1 MSRLQPARGTSDL
14 MPAAMAAHRRVIETA
29 RAAADSYGFREMATP
44 IFEFA
49 EVFSRPLGDS
59 SDVVTKETYN
69 FTDRG
74 GETLTLRP
82 ENTAGVVRA
91 MISNGLTQS
100 LPLKFFYAG
109 PMFRYERPQKGRMR
123 QFHQIGIEY
132 LGPRDG
138 IADAEIIGCGARV
151 LDDLGVLGSC
161 TLHLNSL
168 GDTAS
173 RQAYRTALVGFLES
187 HVGDLSED
195 SRTRL
200 KTNPLRILDSKDQGD
215 RAILADAP
223 RLDAHLNDNS
233 RAHFAAVT
241 GALDVAGISWTFDPL
256 LVRGLDYYCH
266 TAFEFITDALGAQGT
281 VLGGGRYDG
290 LSEMLGG
297 PPVAGVGWAAG
308 VERLAMLLGDV
319 EAAVP
324 RVAVMP
330 MDGDVE
336 ATCFALAEH
345 LRSQGVAVDLPT
357 GRAIGK
363 RIKKADRAGI
373 HLAVIL
379 GSDEAAAGSAQIRDL
394 RSGTQQ
400 SVAQTELAATI
411 TAMLSGGADGAAS

>member
-14 MPAAMAAHRRVIETA
+14 LPSTMAAHRRVIDTA
-29 RAAADSYGFREMATP
+29 RDAAGLYGFQEMATP

-138 IADAEIIGCGARV
+138 LADAEIIACGARV
-151 LDDLGVLGSC
+151 LAGLGVLDRC
-161 TLHLNSL
+161 RLHLNSL
-168 GDTAS
+168 GDAES
-173 RQAYRTALVGFLES
+173 RQAYRAALLAFLES
-187 HVGDLSED
+187 HAAELSED
-195 SRTRL
+195 SQARL
-200 KTNPLRILDSKDQGD
+200 QTNPLRILDSKDAGD
-215 RAILADAP
+215 RAILENAP
-223 RLDAHLNDNS
+223 RLDGYLNDVS
-233 RAHFAAVT
+233 KRHFAAVT
-241 GALDVAGISWTFDPL
+241 GALDSAGIDWTFDPL

-308 VERLAMLLGDV
+308 VERLSMLVG
-319 EAAVP
+319 EQEPATP
-324 RVAVMP
+324 PVAILP
-330 MDGDVE
+330 MDEDGESE
-336 ATCFALAEH
+336 AHRLAEM
-345 LRSQGVAVDLPT
+345 LRDNGVAVDLSA
-357 GRAIGK
+357 GGAIGK
-363 RIKKADRAGI
+363 RLKKADRAGAR
-373 HLAVIL
+373 LAVIL
-379 GSDEAAAGSAQIRDL
+379 GSDELAAGTAQLRDLATGTQSSIAQADLAAALHA
-394 RSGTQQ
+394 
-400 SVAQTELAATI
+400 ALA
-411 TAMLSGGADGAAS
+411 GADDGAA

>member
-14 MPAAMAAHRRVIETA
+14 LPSVMAAHRRVMDTA
-29 RAAADSYGFREMATP
+29 RDAAGLYGFQEMATP

-138 IADAEIIGCGARV
+138 LADAEIIACGARV
-151 LDDLGVLGSC
+151 LAGLGVLDRCS
-161 TLHLNSL
+161 LHLNSL
-168 GDTAS
+168 GDAES
-173 RQAYRTALVGFLES
+173 RQAYRTALLAFFQA
-187 HVGDLSED
+187 HAADLSDD
-195 SRTRL
+195 SKARL
-200 KTNPLRILDSKDQGD
+200 QTNPLRILDSKDRGD
-215 RAILADAP
+215 RAILENAP
-223 RLDAHLNDNS
+223 RLDEYLNDS
-233 RAHFAAVT
+233 SKRHFAAVT
-241 GALDVAGISWTFDPL
+241 SALDSAGIDWTFDPL

-266 TAFEFITDALGAQGT
+266 TAFEFITEALGAQGT

-297 PPVAGVGWAAG
+297 PQVAGVGWAAG
-308 VERLAMLLGDV
+308 VERLAMLVGDQLP
-319 EAAVP
+319 ETP
-324 RVAVMP
+324 QVAIMP
-330 MDGDVE
+330 MDEQGE
-336 ATCFALAEH
+336 ADAYRLAEM
-345 LRSQGVAVDLPT
+345 LRDNGFAVDLAA
-357 GRAIGK
+357 GGAIGK
-363 RIKKADRAGI
+363 RMKKADRAGVRM
-373 HLAVIL
+373 AVIL
-379 GSDEAAAGSAQIRDL
+379 GSDELAAGTAQLRDLATGTQSSIAQADLAAALASA
-394 RSGTQQ
+394 
-400 SVAQTELAATI
+400 LAGNENGVT
-411 TAMLSGGADGAAS
+411 

>member
-1 MSRLQPARGTSDL
+1 
-14 MPAAMAAHRRVIETA
+14 MAAHRQVVTTA
-29 RAAADSYGFREMATP
+29 REASARYGFQEMATP

-74 GETLTLRP
+74 GETFTLRP

-123 QFHQIGIEY
+123 QFHQIGIEF

-138 IADAEIIGCGARV
+138 LADAEIIACGARV
-151 LDDLGVLGSC
+151 LSDLGVLDKC
-161 TLHLNSL
+161 KLHLNSL
-168 GDTAS
+168 GDTDS
-173 RQAYRTALVGFLES
+173 RQAYRSALVAFLER
-187 HVGDLSED
+187 HAGDLSED
-195 SRTRL
+195 SQARL
-200 KTNPLRILDSKDQGD
+200 KTNPLRILDSKNTGD
-215 RAILADAP
+215 RDILVDAP
-223 RLDAHLNDNS
+223 RLDAHLNAES
-233 RAHFAAVT
+233 AAHFKAVT
-241 GALDVAGISWTFDPL
+241 TALDAAGINWEFDPL

-308 VERLAMLLGDV
+308 IERLAMLAGNAPVDM
-319 EAAVP
+319 P
-324 RVAVMP
+324 RVAVMSAEE
-330 MDGDVE
+330 DADST
-336 ATCFALAEH
+336 AFALAEA
-345 LRSQGVAVDLPT
+345 LRTAGIAVDLPT
-357 GRAIGK
+357 GGNIGK
-363 RIKKADRAGI
+363 RMKKADRAGI
-373 HLAVIL
+373 RYAVIL
-379 GSDEAAAGSAQIRDL
+379 GGAELASGTVQLRDL
-394 RSGTQQ
+394 GEGAQEE
-400 SVAQTELAATI
+400 VAQ
-411 TAMLSGGADGAAS
+411 ADLVARLLQNLGNEDAS